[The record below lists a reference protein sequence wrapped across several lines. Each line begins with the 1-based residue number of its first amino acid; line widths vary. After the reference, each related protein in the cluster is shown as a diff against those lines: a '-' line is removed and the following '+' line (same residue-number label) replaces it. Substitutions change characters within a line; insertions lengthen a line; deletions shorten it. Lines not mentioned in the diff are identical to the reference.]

1 MSKILVCGDSFAAD
15 WSLHKNGL
23 GWPNLL
29 ATEHDVTN
37 LAQAGCGQY
46 KIYLQLKSISNL
58 NDFDAIIISHTS
70 PNRLYTTS
78 HPVHDQSSLHAN
90 SDLLYTDIK
99 EHSKNDKSL
108 KSLVDY
114 FERYFDQDYANFVH
128 TLICKEIEEV
138 LNDYT
143 GKIIH
148 ITGFDWTGLY
158 QYPNMLSFAKLA
170 KANRGYVNHFDEE
183 GNNKVLSCIRHRL
196 AE

>member
-29 ATEHDVTN
+29 AKEHDVTN

-70 PNRLYTTS
+70 PNRLYTKN
-78 HPVHDQSSLHAN
+78 HPIHDQSSLHAN

-99 EHSKNDKSL
+99 EHSKTDNSL
-108 KSLVDY
+108 RSLVDY
-114 FERYFDQDYANFVH
+114 FERYFDQDHANFVH

-138 LNDYT
+138 LINYT

-148 ITGFDWTGLY
+148 MTGFDWTGLH
-158 QYPNMLSFAKLA
+158 QYPNMISFAKLA
-170 KANRGYVNHFDEE
+170 TANKGYINHFDSA
-183 GNNKVLSCIRHRL
+183 GNNSVFEYIMQRL
-196 AE
+196 EE